1 MVIRIKTLF
10 DIRAIHHIMLGGLEE
25 GKKIMHFNRRKRL
38 KSNKHYLLRKKK
50 L

>member
-1 MVIRIKTLF
+1 
-10 DIRAIHHIMLGGLEE
+10 LEE

-50 L
+50 LWMKILDYSMMK